1 MHNPTAASSAH
12 LNQKPLEFM
21 ERLITAVTEP
31 GDVVWEPFGGLCSGS
46 VAAVTMGRRAFAAE
60 TDPAFADLAAERLR
74 RAGAIAGAGDGRLAP
89 AGVGG
94 SR

>member
-1 MHNPTAASSAH
+1 
-12 LNQKPLEFM
+12 M

-31 GDVVWEPFGGLCSGS
+31 GDVVWEPFGGLCSAS

-74 RAGAIAGAGDGRLAP
+74 RAGALADAGAGSLAS
-89 AGVGG
+89 AGAGG
-94 SR
+94 PY